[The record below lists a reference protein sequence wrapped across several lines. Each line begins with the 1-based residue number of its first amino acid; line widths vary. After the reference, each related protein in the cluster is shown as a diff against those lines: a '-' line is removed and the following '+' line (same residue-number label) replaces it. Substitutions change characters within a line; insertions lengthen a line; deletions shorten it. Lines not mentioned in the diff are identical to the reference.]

1 MINWIIAILIGVA
14 SVWIF
19 IKLMKA
25 KNNETPEINDEDPDQ
40 SHLD

>member
-1 MINWIIAILIGVA
+1 MINWIIAILIGFGVII
-14 SVWIF
+14 IF

-25 KNNETPEINDEDPDQ
+25 KSSETPEINDEDPDQ